1 MCFPSD
7 LGNSAFGQF
16 IVSDIPTPK
25 KIVLTLESA
34 WAPLLSLVTTYPQT
48 VSSSSYSEYPLSFPN
63 LLILWFLFFS
73 LLSPEPYPS
82 FIASLQRTFYN
93 STGCKPLVKR
103 GNADASVAHGKC
115 HPWKDHCALY
125 FNSFLTWIRMDRR
138 IYLIVHSPEY
148 PGGPMRVGAVPFRYH
163 GTQLLPW

>member
-34 WAPLLSLVTTYPQT
+34 WGPLLSLVTTYPQT

-63 LLILWFLFFS
+63 LLIL
-73 LLSPEPYPS
+73 
-82 FIASLQRTFYN
+82 
-93 STGCKPLVKR
+93 
-103 GNADASVAHGKC
+103 
-115 HPWKDHCALY
+115 
-125 FNSFLTWIRMDRR
+125 
-138 IYLIVHSPEY
+138 
-148 PGGPMRVGAVPFRYH
+148 
-163 GTQLLPW
+163 